1 MQRYRSLILLILLTG
16 ILFACNFPSFDTS
29 QTGSASDVD
38 VYSGINLSHLSDYQS
53 SYEVA
58 FEGDYAWKYSLVA
71 IHKAGIT
78 ERNLH
83 IEGVEGSQNP
93 GDVRLVSNGE
103 TSWMTGPGVEG
114 ECVMFPDDF
123 DLDYSFLSPDDI
135 FPPKSIAP
143 LLVFVSEEQKDGTLV
158 QNFLGSTAEHEGWR
172 NLIIEM
178 SLVKGEGYPIL
189 YKISA
194 EGSDPIFDAGTGK
207 INSTF
212 FISADPNYEIYPIT
226 GCEIPISLPEG
237 ASQIVRFP
245 GLYSFEVSEPPE
257 NVVNFYQDYLAAH
270 GWEEIQPLIE
280 TDTGLQMSYTKG
292 KSILVFYFKT
302 IDEGVLV
309 EVLEQE

>member
-1 MQRYRSLILLILLTG
+1 LLILLTG
-16 ILFACNFPSFDTS
+16 VHFACNFLASDTS
-29 QTGSASDVD
+29 QTGSASNEE

-58 FEGDYAWKYSLVA
+58 FVGDYAWKYSLVTF
-71 IHKAGIT
+71 HKMGIT
-78 ERNLH
+78 EQNLH
-83 IEGVEGSQNP
+83 IEGVEGPQNP
-93 GDVRLVSNGE
+93 GDVRLVSDGE

-114 ECVMFPDDF
+114 ECVMFPTDYDI
-123 DLDYSFLSPDDI
+123 DYSFLSPDDV
-135 FPPKSIAP
+135 FPPESIAP
-143 LLVFVSEEQKDGTLV
+143 LLVFVSEDQKDGTSV

-172 NLIIEM
+172 DLIIEM
-178 SLVKGEGYPIL
+178 LLVKGEGYPIL

-194 EGSDPIFDAGTGK
+194 EGNDPIFDAGTGK

-212 FISADPNYEIYPIT
+212 FISTDPNYEIDPIT

-245 GLYSFEVSEPPE
+245 GLYSFKVSEPPE
-257 NVVNFYQDYLAAH
+257 NVVNFYKDYLTTH
-270 GWEEIQPLIE
+270 GWEENQPLTE

-302 IDEGVLV
+302 IDQGVLV
-309 EVLEQE
+309 EVLQQD